1 MADIERCYELTPATI
16 SRQLEEQSASIDS
29 LTAAVAV
36 IDAKATRIDES
47 ATRAWVGHEERIV
60 ATEKTLDTINL
71 KLRDVATRGDIAEL
85 RLDIMRGRHSS
96 VEEDLGIHK
105 TVGELRDRIASIE
118 WRKVDGNVKHGA
130 LGGGAIV
137 IITMLIAL
145 IAGLLGV
152 ELPL

>member
-1 MADIERCYELTPATI
+1 MADIERCSELTPATI
-16 SRQLEEQSASIDS
+16 SRQLEEQRCSIDG

-47 ATRAWVGHEERIV
+47 ATKAWIGHDERISANERAL
-60 ATEKTLDTINL
+60 ATISTQ
-71 KLRDVATRGDIAEL
+71 LRDVATRGDIAEL
-85 RLDIMRGRHSS
+85 RLDILKGRHSS
-96 VEEDLGIHK
+96 TEGDLDIHK
-105 TVGELRDRIASIE
+105 TVGDLRERVASIE

-137 IITMLIAL
+137 VIASLLAIIAR
-145 IAGLLGV
+145 LLGI